1 MPIKSILVRRSLA
14 NVCYLREALMWVA
27 FNRFPLSFLVGEVSD
42 IRDDDVDPEPKVDVR
57 DPTYLECAS
66 IGLSERPIYRGRRL
80 GPRLAEFTVEAVDEY
95 RENRRRWDEE
105 FSDFIDIHRARLF
118 LALREGKLVAK
129 GVSLTDNEK
138 MDSKWT
144 TITPEFWVSSR
155 INWEKSR
162 ASGRVGEFLL
172 IQVNTEELFAC
183 FPPPAAE
190 IVKVMKVANDF
201 VSMEQADDEPK
212 ARIRGR
218 PPLDWMSFHVEMA
231 RRIWS
236 ENGLPEKQESLIADM
251 QGWCR
256 GAWGHP
262 VARSTLQQK
271 IKPYYDRLARH
282 PKRST

>member
-42 IRDDDVDPEPKVDVR
+42 IREELHFDFDDDVDDDDVVDPEPKVDVR

-162 ASGRVGEFLL
+162 ASGRVGLRHAADSARGAM
-172 IQVNTEELFAC
+172 FANLES
-183 FPPPAAE
+183 PAGVAVPLRVARLPLPTTAE
-190 IVKVMKVANDF
+190 I
-201 VSMEQADDEPK
+201 P
-212 ARIRGR
+212 RT
-218 PPLDWMSFHVEMA
+218 PPLRVRSAWRSARQPRRDPLQSPTAGDGGLSRKNPRYCNDDGADVSF
-231 RRIWS
+231 S
-236 ENGLPEKQESLIADM
+236 SLSPAPI
-251 QGWCR
+251 Q
-256 GAWGHP
+256 
-262 VARSTLQQK
+262 SNE
-271 IKPYYDRLARH
+271 
-282 PKRST
+282 